1 MAIQVER
8 MNEIKSSC
16 AEIQKDITS
25 HIFYDAQVK
34 VTGEIKNEYMVIY
47 VKLKRPL
54 FKGIGV
60 NHIETALYELRR
72 HKFTPIWV
80 EAKGG
85 YMVIRAE
92 KDL

>member
-1 MAIQVER
+1 

-16 AEIQKDITS
+16 AEIQKAITS
-25 HIFYDAQVK
+25 YPFYDAHVK
-34 VTGEIKNEYMVIY
+34 VTGKIFLGFVSRNKYMVVY

-54 FKGIGV
+54 FKGVGV
-60 NHIETALYELRR
+60 KHIEIALYELRR
-72 HKFTPIWV
+72 HKFTPIWI